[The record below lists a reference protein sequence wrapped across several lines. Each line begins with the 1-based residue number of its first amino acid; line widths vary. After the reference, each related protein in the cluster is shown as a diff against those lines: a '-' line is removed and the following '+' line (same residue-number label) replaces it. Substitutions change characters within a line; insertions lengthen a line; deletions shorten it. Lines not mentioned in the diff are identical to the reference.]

1 MNLSAKSLAMSFASA
16 TAVLWAACSL
26 LVALLPG
33 PMMAMTAHMFHS
45 DMAGFSWTL
54 TWTGFFMG
62 LVAWT
67 LWAAVA
73 GWLIAWTYNRFTS

>member
-1 MNLSAKSLAMSFASA
+1 MNLNAKSLAMSFVSVSA
-16 TAVLWAACSL
+16 FIWIACSL

-33 PMMAMTAHMFHS
+33 PMMSMTAHMFHS
-45 DMAGFSWTL
+45 DLAGFSWTL
-54 TWTGFFMG
+54 TWTGFVVG

-73 GWLIAWTYNRFTS
+73 GWLTAWTYNRFHS

>member
-1 MNLSAKSLAMSFASA
+1 MNLNAKSLAMSFASV
-16 TAVLWAACSL
+16 TAVLWVACSL

-33 PMMAMTAHMFHS
+33 LMMSMTAHMLHS
-45 DMAGFSWTL
+45 DMTGFSWTL

-73 GWLIAWTYNRFTS
+73 GWLIAWAYNRLTS